1 MTIDLDG
8 GVEDAPE
15 ADGVLEEAVDV
26 EDGVVG
32 GGVGDVVDVRD
43 HLLAHPR
50 CGASPRLAAGDRRD
64 LPSLLPE
71 RAHLSDDHR
80 IRSLVGAFPFYAFV
94 CFNPASPLFFLRPAA
109 CCF

>member
-1 MTIDLDG
+1 
-8 GVEDAPE
+8 
-15 ADGVLEEAVDV
+15 V